1 VRSLFNF
8 HDFVVFAGSIRN
20 QFTNLLWVSFI
31 FRCFCFSVSQTLYF
45 LRRIWKSQSENYS
58 VIDWRGARG
67 SITFQNQF
75 AFEMHNEIVC
85 TQCNILAVAR
95 WARGVGSCSLFASWL
110 AGFQIAN
117 FESGGIKWRMK
128 MENAGGSVARW
139 LGGTHTALSPFWQLL
154 IIATV
159 ASWFRFFYILYLPVH
174 IYIYISFYGQRCVS
188 SCNCHLLFDQFDQ

>member
-117 FESGGIKWRMK
+117 CESGGIKWRMK

-139 LGGTHTALSPFWQLL
+139 HPHSLISLL
-154 IIATV
+154 AV
-159 ASWFRFFYILYLPVH
+159 AHYCNSCKSVSVFLYTIPTCPY
-174 IYIYISFYGQRCVS
+174 IYIYLFMAKGVSVVATAICCSISS
-188 SCNCHLLFDQFDQ
+188 INKL

>member
-20 QFTNLLWVSFI
+20 QFTNLMWVSFI
-31 FRCFCFSVSQTLYF
+31 FRCFCFSVSQTLCF

-117 FESGGIKWRMK
+117 QAASNGEWKWK
-128 MENAGGSVARW
+128 MQVVRWLGGSVAP
-139 LGGTHTALSPFWQLL
+139 TQP
-154 IIATV
+154 
-159 ASWFRFFYILYLPVH
+159 YLPFGSCSLLQQLQVGFGFSIYYTYLP
-174 IYIYISFYGQRCVS
+174 IYIYIYLFMAKGVS
-188 SCNCHLLFDQFDQ
+188 VVATAICCSISSINKL